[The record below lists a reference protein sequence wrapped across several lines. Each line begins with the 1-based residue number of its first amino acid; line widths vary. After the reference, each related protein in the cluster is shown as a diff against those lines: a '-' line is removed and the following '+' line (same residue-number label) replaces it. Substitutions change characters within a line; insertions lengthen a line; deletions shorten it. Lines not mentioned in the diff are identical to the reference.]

1 MNKRLISAG
10 LLMSSL
16 AINAQ
21 VGVGTSTPNKSA
33 ELTVASTNRG
43 LLIPQVPLKS
53 TTDKSTITNGN
64 VESLLVYATVKQ
76 EDIIPGYHYWDA
88 KRQVWKRLTADSEI
102 PALVVNQFENIL
114 NLEGD
119 KVKNLIKNIVNNT
132 TGNVVYEGDKLY
144 HITEGGKKVEIKLGD
159 IVKANETLTVLA
171 YDKVTGALTYSD
183 EKKVIVTIDIKGAVK
198 SFETVSTIITDEDK
212 GTIVFKDEAGNVN
225 GTVKIKDLVKKYETV
240 TTLVDNKNGTYE
252 YISENNTKTTINVPA
267 DVINQFNKI
276 VNNGDVLKELVSVLG
291 DTYVGGNVYY
301 DGDKFQYVDNSGK
314 KHIVSLE
321 QLVKGKETITTLVR
335 EKAGKYV
342 YTNEAGATSNI
353 TVVGDVTEVIKTKTD
368 QDLYNVLKTFVDVEE
383 TLTQL
388 VYNASTKKLV
398 FSDEDDKEHEIDV
411 DALVKNNQFVS
422 EVRGGSNINVAKVI
436 DGNTITYT
444 LDVPT
449 ATKDVAGVVK
459 AGSGLDVDA
468 NGNLSV
474 NLETALN
481 GKNLSGDN
489 IIVVTDGKGA
499 VLKDTKLA
507 VNEKAISLEN
517 LGGLLN
523 LSQLYKGN
531 AGDVLVV
538 DAKGN
543 VVWSAKDAITT
554 NTLVLTGS
562 DLVSTVNGIGVTQ
575 SLKDKLSTEMLQ
587 KGAVTADKLGATA
600 AEKGKVPVVQAD
612 GTVKYENIAASNVD
626 GKTLDSANDL
636 LTVSDG
642 AGVVLKDVTLTVN
655 QEKFDLAKIG
665 GELQLTQIKKGNK
678 GDVLVTD
685 KEGNVSWAK
694 PESDLIKEMVQKN
707 QTVTKIVDHNNGSFT
722 YYNEADFDLNGELKA
737 NAKGLTF
744 DANTLTISVKDGV
757 YTFTDKSTKNPLAV
771 IDTNASSIIFN
782 DSKTQLGSTNVQ
794 GAIEKLLEKIGAVES
809 TKGELSGTGIL
820 INGKASLVDS
830 VLKNMALSI
839 EDGAIT
845 TDKLAADAV
854 TTAKIAKGAV
864 TTDKVQAGDKGT
876 VLVTDKNGNV
886 TWGNEKNEVLK
897 EIVSANETVTVLS
910 YDNASNTLTYTN
922 EANITETVALSVGSL
937 SYDDKTNSLKFTDAA
952 GKATTL
958 KLNEV
963 TASQKDGVYTFV
975 DGKGETI
982 TSIDTNASATGF
994 DDTNSKLGANNVQ
1007 EAIDNLVKN
1016 LASGAEVKLQD
1027 NKDGKVTLVAKDGS
1041 VLGTVDKS
1049 SVTPDGKGSY
1059 TFTNGNGKDI
1069 VINVVGDV
1077 VSNLTGKGDIYNEI
1091 VEILKDKSDKLVN
1104 NNNGTYTHTAV
1115 DGSVVEIDANTTTVT
1130 IEKGVYT
1137 FKNGKG
1143 DEITSIDTNA
1153 SATGFDDTNSKLGA
1167 NNVQE
1172 AIDNLV
1178 KNLASGAEVKLQDN
1192 KDGKVTLVA
1201 KDGSVLGTVDKS
1213 SVVSDGKGSYTFTNG
1228 NGKDVV
1234 INVVGD
1240 VVNNLTAEGDIYK
1253 TLVEILKDKS
1263 DKLVNNNNGTYTHTA
1278 VDGSV
1283 VEIDAN
1289 TTTVTIEKGVYTF
1302 KNGKGDKITS
1312 IDTNASATGFD
1323 DTNSKLGANNV
1334 QEAIDNLVKNLASGA
1349 EVKLQDNKD
1358 GKVTLVAKDGS
1369 VLGTVDKSSVASDG
1383 KGSYTFT
1390 NGNGKDIVINV
1401 VGDVVSNLTG
1411 KGDIYN
1417 EIVEI
1422 LIDKSDKLVNN
1433 NNGTYTHTAVDG
1445 SVVEIDANTTTVTIE
1460 KGVYTFKNGKG
1471 ETIISIDT
1479 NASATGFNDD
1489 KSKLGANNVQDAI
1502 DKLAN
1507 TVSTTKGD
1515 LELSK
1520 ELEFVGGTNG
1530 TNKLLANVSVG
1541 IKDGS
1546 IGTGK
1551 FEKGGNG
1558 TVLVTDK
1565 NGNVSWAEKT
1575 NETLTD
1581 AVKANET
1588 VTVLVKNTNGS
1599 YTYYNEK
1606 EVGAD
1611 GKPVSGATGVNIDPK
1626 EVSVELNTAKHQ
1638 YEFKNANGDVI
1649 GSIDMNASNVAIDNK
1664 GGFTSTNVQGAL
1676 EELLNNIKAVES
1688 TKGDLTVAGGIE
1700 FTDKSNGTGKLLANA
1715 GIQIADQGIST
1726 GKLADNAVTTAKIAD
1741 GNVTTDKLADNAV
1754 TTAKI
1759 ADGNVTTGKL
1769 ADNAVTTAKITD
1781 GNVTTGK
1788 LADNAVTTAKI
1799 ADGNVTTAKLADKNV
1814 TADKLTAGTGE
1825 AGRVGI
1831 ADKDGNVTY
1840 QNFETVVQG
1849 NQKTVVLVNGTN
1861 TTVESKV
1868 DPKDANNTIWNV
1880 NVATAK
1886 GAANNAESV
1895 LGLVKEAKTNPTV
1908 IISQEGELS
1917 VNLMTTNSI
1926 KEVNGKYDV
1935 LTDDV
1940 IILGNAVNG
1949 DVTITLPT
1957 ANTANKG
1964 KKYTIKKQDKN
1975 EDNYVTVFGA
1985 IEGLKEV
1992 YTALPYSGWDFVS
2005 NGSQWIIVNK
2015 L

>member
-252 YISENNTKTTINVPA
+252 YTSENNTKTTINVPA

-517 LGGLLN
+517 LGGTLN

-554 NTLVLTGS
+554 NALVLTGS

-678 GDVLVTD
+678 GEVLVTD

-744 DANTLTISVKDGV
+744 DANTLTISAKDGV
-757 YTFTDKSTKNPLAV
+757 YTFTDKSTKEPLAV

-830 VLKNMALSI
+830 VLKNMVLSI

-876 VLVTDKNGNV
+876 VLVTDKSGNV

-1143 DEITSIDTNA
+1143 D
-1153 SATGFDDTNSKLGA
+1153 
-1167 NNVQE
+1167 
-1172 AIDNLV
+1172 
-1178 KNLASGAEVKLQDN
+1178 
-1192 KDGKVTLVA
+1192 
-1201 KDGSVLGTVDKS
+1201 
-1213 SVVSDGKGSYTFTNG
+1213 
-1228 NGKDVV
+1228 
-1234 INVVGD
+1234 
-1240 VVNNLTAEGDIYK
+1240 
-1253 TLVEILKDKS
+1253 
-1263 DKLVNNNNGTYTHTA
+1263 
-1278 VDGSV
+1278 
-1283 VEIDAN
+1283 
-1289 TTTVTIEKGVYTF
+1289 
-1302 KNGKGDKITS
+1302 KITS

-1323 DTNSKLGANNV
+1323 DTN
-1334 QEAIDNLVKNLASGA
+1334 
-1349 EVKLQDNKD
+1349 
-1358 GKVTLVAKDGS
+1358 
-1369 VLGTVDKSSVASDG
+1369 
-1383 KGSYTFT
+1383 
-1390 NGNGKDIVINV
+1390 
-1401 VGDVVSNLTG
+1401 
-1411 KGDIYN
+1411 
-1417 EIVEI
+1417 
-1422 LIDKSDKLVNN
+1422 
-1433 NNGTYTHTAVDG
+1433 
-1445 SVVEIDANTTTVTIE
+1445 
-1460 KGVYTFKNGKG
+1460 
-1471 ETIISIDT
+1471 
-1479 NASATGFNDD
+1479 
-1489 KSKLGANNVQDAI
+1489 SKLGANNVQDAI

-1541 IKDGS
+1541 IKEGS

-1626 EVSVELNTAKHQ
+1626 EVSVELNKTTHQ

-1664 GGFTSTNVQGAL
+1664 GGFTSTDVQGAL
-1676 EELLNNIKAVES
+1676 EELLKNIKAVES
-1688 TKGDLTVAGGIE
+1688 TKGDLTVAGGLE

-1715 GIQIADQGIST
+1715 GIQIADQGI
-1726 GKLADNAVTTAKIAD
+1726 L
-1741 GNVTTDKLADNAV
+1741 TDKLADNAV

-1781 GNVTTGK
+1781 GNVTTDK

-1886 GAANNAESV
+1886 GAANSAESV

>member
-975 DGKGETI
+975 DGKG
-982 TSIDTNASATGF
+982 
-994 DDTNSKLGANNVQ
+994 
-1007 EAIDNLVKN
+1007 
-1016 LASGAEVKLQD
+1016 
-1027 NKDGKVTLVAKDGS
+1027 
-1041 VLGTVDKS
+1041 
-1049 SVTPDGKGSY
+1049 
-1059 TFTNGNGKDI
+1059 
-1069 VINVVGDV
+1069 
-1077 VSNLTGKGDIYNEI
+1077 
-1091 VEILKDKSDKLVN
+1091 
-1104 NNNGTYTHTAV
+1104 
-1115 DGSVVEIDANTTTVT
+1115 
-1130 IEKGVYT
+1130 
-1137 FKNGKG
+1137 
-1143 DEITSIDTNA
+1143 
-1153 SATGFDDTNSKLGA
+1153 
-1167 NNVQE
+1167 
-1172 AIDNLV
+1172 
-1178 KNLASGAEVKLQDN
+1178 
-1192 KDGKVTLVA
+1192 
-1201 KDGSVLGTVDKS
+1201 
-1213 SVVSDGKGSYTFTNG
+1213 
-1228 NGKDVV
+1228 
-1234 INVVGD
+1234 
-1240 VVNNLTAEGDIYK
+1240 
-1253 TLVEILKDKS
+1253 
-1263 DKLVNNNNGTYTHTA
+1263 
-1278 VDGSV
+1278 
-1283 VEIDAN
+1283 
-1289 TTTVTIEKGVYTF
+1289 
-1302 KNGKGDKITS
+1302 DKITS

-1334 QEAIDNLVKNLASGA
+1334 Q
-1349 EVKLQDNKD
+1349 
-1358 GKVTLVAKDGS
+1358 
-1369 VLGTVDKSSVASDG
+1369 
-1383 KGSYTFT
+1383 
-1390 NGNGKDIVINV
+1390 
-1401 VGDVVSNLTG
+1401 
-1411 KGDIYN
+1411 
-1417 EIVEI
+1417 
-1422 LIDKSDKLVNN
+1422 
-1433 NNGTYTHTAVDG
+1433 
-1445 SVVEIDANTTTVTIE
+1445 
-1460 KGVYTFKNGKG
+1460 
-1471 ETIISIDT
+1471 
-1479 NASATGFNDD
+1479 
-1489 KSKLGANNVQDAI
+1489 DAI

-1507 TVSTTKGD
+1507 TVNTTKGD

-1541 IKDGS
+1541 IKEGS

-1611 GKPVSGATGVNIDPK
+1611 GKPVNGATGVNIDPK
-1626 EVSVELNTAKHQ
+1626 EVSVELNKTTHQ
-1638 YEFKNANGDVI
+1638 YEFKNAEGVVI

-1664 GGFTSTNVQGAL
+1664 GGFTSTDVQGAL
-1676 EELLNNIKAVES
+1676 EELLKNIKAVES
-1688 TKGDLTVAGGIE
+1688 TKGDLTVAGGLE

-1715 GIQIADQGIST
+1715 GIQIADQGILTDKLADNAVTTAKIADGNVTT
-1726 GKLADNAVTTAKIAD
+1726 GKLADNAVTTAKITD

-1781 GNVTTGK
+1781 GNVTTDK

-1849 NQKTVVLVNGTN
+1849 NQKTVVLVDGTN

-1985 IEGLKEV
+1985 IEGLQEV

>member
-43 LLIPQVPLKS
+43 LLIPQVPLKN
-53 TTDKSTITNGN
+53 TADKSTITNGN

-183 EKKVIVTIDIKGAVK
+183 EKKAIVTVDIKGAVK
-198 SFETVSTIITDEDK
+198 SFETVNSIITDEDK
-212 GTIVFKDEAGNVN
+212 GTITFKDAAGNVN
-225 GTVKIKDLVKKYETV
+225 ATVKIKDLVKKYETV
-240 TTLVDNKNGTYE
+240 TTLVDNKNGTYL
-252 YISENNTKTTINVPA
+252 YTSESNTQTTINVPA

-276 VNNGDVLKELVSVLG
+276 MNNGDVLKELVTVLG

-314 KHIVSLE
+314 KHNVSLE

-353 TVVGDVTEVIKTKTD
+353 TVVGDVTEVIKAKTD

-422 EVRGGSNINVAKVI
+422 VVRGGTNINVTKVI

-499 VLKDTKLA
+499 VLKETKLA

-523 LSQLYKGN
+523 LSQLHKGN

-543 VVWSAKDAITT
+543 VVWSAKEAITT

-562 DLVSTVNGIGVTQ
+562 DLVSTVNGIEVTQ

-626 GKTLDSANDL
+626 GKTLDSANEL

-655 QEKFDLAKIG
+655 QGKFDLAKIG

-678 GDVLVTD
+678 GEVLVTD
-685 KEGNVSWAK
+685 KDGNVSWAK

-707 QTVTKIVDHNNGSFT
+707 QTVTKIVDNNNGSFT

-757 YTFTDKSTKNPLAV
+757 YTFTDKSTKEPLAV

-782 DSKTQLGSTNVQ
+782 DNKTQLGSTNVQ

-830 VLKNMALSI
+830 VLKNMVLSI

-897 EIVSANETVTVLS
+897 EIVSANETVTILS

-922 EANITETVALSVGSL
+922 EANIKETVALSVGSL

-975 DGKGETI
+975 DGKGDEI

-994 DDTNSKLGANNVQ
+994 DDTKSKLGANNVQ

-1027 NKDGKVTLVAKDGS
+1027 K
-1041 VLGTVDKS
+1041 
-1049 SVTPDGKGSY
+1049 
-1059 TFTNGNGKDI
+1059 
-1069 VINVVGDV
+1069 
-1077 VSNLTGKGDIYNEI
+1077 
-1091 VEILKDKSDKLVN
+1091 
-1104 NNNGTYTHTAV
+1104 
-1115 DGSVVEIDANTTTVT
+1115 
-1130 IEKGVYT
+1130 
-1137 FKNGKG
+1137 
-1143 DEITSIDTNA
+1143 
-1153 SATGFDDTNSKLGA
+1153 
-1167 NNVQE
+1167 Q
-1172 AIDNLV
+1172 
-1178 KNLASGAEVKLQDN
+1178 
-1192 KDGKVTLVA
+1192 DGKVTLVA

-1263 DKLVNNNNGTYTHTA
+1263 DKLVSNNNGTFTHTA

-1302 KNGKGDKITS
+1302 KNGKGATITS

-1334 QEAIDNLVKNLASGA
+1334 QEAID
-1349 EVKLQDNKD
+1349 
-1358 GKVTLVAKDGS
+1358 
-1369 VLGTVDKSSVASDG
+1369 
-1383 KGSYTFT
+1383 
-1390 NGNGKDIVINV
+1390 
-1401 VGDVVSNLTG
+1401 
-1411 KGDIYN
+1411 
-1417 EIVEI
+1417 
-1422 LIDKSDKLVNN
+1422 
-1433 NNGTYTHTAVDG
+1433 
-1445 SVVEIDANTTTVTIE
+1445 
-1460 KGVYTFKNGKG
+1460 
-1471 ETIISIDT
+1471 
-1479 NASATGFNDD
+1479 
-1489 KSKLGANNVQDAI
+1489 
-1502 DKLAN
+1502 KLAN

-1515 LELSK
+1515 L
-1520 ELEFVGGTNG
+1520 T
-1530 TNKLLANVSVG
+1530 
-1541 IKDGS
+1541 I
-1546 IGTGK
+1546 
-1551 FEKGGNG
+1551 
-1558 TVLVTDK
+1558 
-1565 NGNVSWAEKT
+1565 
-1575 NETLTD
+1575 
-1581 AVKANET
+1581 
-1588 VTVLVKNTNGS
+1588 
-1599 YTYYNEK
+1599 
-1606 EVGAD
+1606 
-1611 GKPVSGATGVNIDPK
+1611 
-1626 EVSVELNTAKHQ
+1626 
-1638 YEFKNANGDVI
+1638 
-1649 GSIDMNASNVAIDNK
+1649 
-1664 GGFTSTNVQGAL
+1664 
-1676 EELLNNIKAVES
+1676 
-1688 TKGDLTVAGGIE
+1688 AGGLE
-1700 FTDKSNGTGKLLANA
+1700 FTDQSNGTGKLLANA
-1715 GIQIADQGIST
+1715 GIQIADQGI
-1726 GKLADNAVTTAKIAD
+1726 L
-1741 GNVTTDKLADNAV
+1741 
-1754 TTAKI
+1754 
-1759 ADGNVTTGKL
+1759 
-1769 ADNAVTTAKITD
+1769 
-1781 GNVTTGK
+1781 
-1788 LADNAVTTAKI
+1788 
-1799 ADGNVTTAKLADKNV
+1799 TAKLADKNV
-1814 TADKLTAGTGE
+1814 TADKLTAGKVDNDKP
-1825 AGRVGI
+1825 RVGI

-1849 NQKTVVLVNGTN
+1849 NQKTVVLVDGTN

-1868 DPKDANNTIWNV
+1868 DSKDANNTIWNV

-1886 GAANNAESV
+1886 GAANSAESV

-1985 IEGLKEV
+1985 IEGLQEV